1 MYTNFRA
8 AWLSLAFAG
17 VTTLLSAQSSLSED
31 LQRADKQYDL
41 YAYNLALKT
50 YEEVLKLQPNNA
62 HALAR
67 TGDAYFQLNRPED
80 ALPWYD
86 KAAKRQD
93 VEPEALLHY
102 GKALLQTGDY
112 AGAKKWFQRYAETN
126 APVGDHFTSLAD
138 YAAQTAT
145 KDGMYA
151 VKNEALNTV
160 SSDFSPTFYGNK
172 VAYSSS
178 RTDIQRQNQSK
189 TNSDWSGAAYN
200 QLFVTQRNPD
210 GIYLQKPQFLRSDL
224 QNAYNEGPV
233 SFSADGKR
241 VAFCRNN
248 FIDGTRQIAEKGL
261 NMSLYTADVVDGSW
275 VNIKAFPYNGS
286 DFATGFPTLS
296 PNGKMLLFASN
307 QPGGLGGWDI
317 YVSNWVSDNWTTPRN
332 VGTPLNT
339 PGNEVTPFYDGD
351 NLYFS
356 SDWHRGLGGLDVFRA
371 ELGEESVS
379 NVFHLGPGIN
389 SSYDDYSY
397 IYSEG
402 QKIGYLTSNRPGGR
416 GHEDIWQVTKKR
428 DGAAPVAVVTAK
440 PTPTPA
446 SPTQYPTPTQYSTPP
461 PTTPVPTAE
470 WGTLYVLVNDEYGN
484 ILPNVNLDFSTCGLG
499 LGRTDND
506 GKFFFRPLSYVV
518 DCSVEISKGGY
529 QDTRVD
535 LNGFGQR
542 NVVVAMLHDKR
553 QEFIGSIVDRQTKV
567 ALPDVVVEVSYEGK
581 TIQTSTDYKGAY
593 ALALEPGVTYN
604 LTYQR
609 SGYNTFT
616 SRTRP
621 GATGMSIP
629 QVQLERTVDYAAST
643 ATTTTERP
651 TQYSTPSNTT
661 TTKTANP
668 TPTIELLSAAKPEAG
683 PTPLLPVNGYSIQL
697 AATPD
702 DLTATFLRKYEDL
715 SKYGNLYAKSEDNVN
730 KVRLGIYPTK
740 SEAQD
745 KLKLIQKKS
754 AFKSAFVVEER
765 GADEN
770 LVVGPPTAAATR
782 TPAAP
787 APTQYSTKGT
797 PTSSDNS
804 EVRYSVQLGSYSA
817 DKPIAISEYTPL
829 ANLGNI
835 YTKAENGMNK
845 VRLGVWSQHGDADAA
860 KSEAVVRGFKD
871 AIVVTEK
878 ASDQSLQAFMIS
890 KAATPAPTQYATT
903 TTKQPSTSK
912 GTEPVRPT
920 QYSTKTATSYYYIR
934 VAALSNPERLDR
946 EKLAGL
952 GNIELRK
959 LDNDMTIVLLGAFAD
974 LESVTSVLN
983 QTRARGLDE
992 AYIVKDEKG
1001 KLVRVK

>member
-8 AWLSLAFAG
+8 AWLSLAFVSA
-17 VTTLLSAQSSLSED
+17 TTLLAAQSSLSED

-50 YEEVLKLQPNNA
+50 YEEVLKIQPNNA

-86 KAAKRQD
+86 RAVKRQD

-126 APVGDHFTSLAD
+126 ATVGEHFVGVAD
-138 YAAQTAT
+138 YAAQTAN
-145 KDGMYA
+145 KDGLYS

-160 SSDFSPTFYGNK
+160 FADFSPTFYGSR

-178 RTDIQRQNQSK
+178 RTDIQRQTQSK
-189 TNSDWSGAAYN
+189 SSSDWSGAAYN
-200 QLFVTQRNPD
+200 QLFITQRNPE
-210 GIYLQKPQFLRSDL
+210 GLYLQKPQFLRSDL

-275 VNIKAFPYNGS
+275 VNVKAFPYNGS

-317 YVSNWVSDNWTTPRN
+317 YVSNWVSENWTTPRN

-339 PGNEVTPFYDGD
+339 PGNEVTPFYDGS

-371 ELGEESVS
+371 ELGEESVA

-389 SSYDDYSY
+389 SSYDDYGY
-397 IYSEG
+397 VYSDE
-402 QKIGYLTSNRPGGR
+402 QRIGYLTSTRPGGR
-416 GHEDIWQVTKKR
+416 GHEDIWQVIKKR
-428 DGAAPVAVVTAK
+428 ESTPPVAVVNT
-440 PTPTPA
+440 TPVFSPA
-446 SPTQYPTPTQYSTPP
+446 TPTQYSTP
-461 PTTPVPTAE
+461 TPNSTPSNPNSGPAAE

-484 ILPNVNLDFSTCGLG
+484 VLPNANLDFSTCRLG
-499 LGRTDND
+499 LGHTDND
-506 GKFFFRPLSYVV
+506 GKFFFRSLSYVV
-518 DCSVEISKGGY
+518 DCSVEISKAGY
-529 QDTRVD
+529 RDTHVD

-542 NVVVAMLHDKR
+542 NVVVAMAHDKR
-553 QEFIGSIVDRQTKV
+553 QEFVGSIVDRQTKTM
-567 ALPDVVVEVSYEGK
+567 LPDVIVEVSYGGK

-593 ALALEPGVTYN
+593 TLALEPGATYN
-604 LTYQR
+604 LTYQK
-609 SGYNTFT
+609 SGYNTYM

-621 GATGMSIP
+621 GSTGMSIP
-629 QVQLERTVDYAAST
+629 QVQLERIVDYAAST
-643 ATTTTERP
+643 SATTTERP
-651 TQYSTPSNTT
+651 IQYSNNPTPSNTT
-661 TTKTANP
+661 PTA
-668 TPTIELLSAAKPEAG
+668 TISLLSAAKPTPQ
-683 PTPLLPVNGYSIQL
+683 PTAEQHFNGYSIQL

-702 DLTATFLRKYEDL
+702 NLTGAFL
-715 SKYGNLYAKSEDNVN
+715 SKYEELSKHGNLYAKNEDNVN
-730 KVRLGIYPTK
+730 KLRLGIYPTK
-740 SEAQD
+740 TEAQD
-745 KLKLIQKKS
+745 KLKVIQKKA

-765 GADEN
+765 GADDN
-770 LVVGPPTAAATR
+770 LLVGSATVTAPVQYNTR
-782 TPAAP
+782 TTP
-787 APTQYSTKGT
+787 APVI
-797 PTSSDNS
+797 DNS
-804 EVRYSVQLGSYSA
+804 EVRYSVQLGSFSA

-829 ANLGNI
+829 SNLGNI

-845 VRLGVWSQHGDADAA
+845 VRLGVWNQHGDADAA
-860 KSEAVVRGFKD
+860 RTEAVNRGFKD
-871 AIVVTEK
+871 AIVVTER

-890 KAATPAPTQYATT
+890 KTAAPTQYATT
-903 TTKQPSTSK
+903 TDKRASK
-912 GTEPVRPT
+912 GVEPVRPVV
-920 QYSTKTATSYYYIR
+920 YSTKTNVTNYYYIR

-952 GNIELRK
+952 GNIELRD
-959 LDNDMTIVLLGAFAD
+959 LDKNLTMLLLGAFPD
-974 LESVTSVLN
+974 LESATSVLN
-983 QTRARGLDE
+983 QARARGFEE
-992 AYIVKDEKG
+992 AYIVREEKG